1 MLQLFPEG
9 FAEEEG
15 KGGVELVAFTDEA
28 GARRLRAS
36 FGEVTTVPVLP
47 GWDEEWK
54 RFHVPIVV
62 GSLWIGPPWEQPPRE
77 RLPVFIDPGRAF
89 GTGSHPTTR
98 LCLELLNEVE
108 LGSVL
113 DLGCGSGV
121 LAIAAAKLGFEPVTA
136 ADNDVAALE
145 ATRANAKRNAVELEV
160 RRVDAVVDSLPEV
173 HLVVANIDLGTL
185 DGLAPKLRCRLALT
199 SGYYASEALRLP
211 GFRRVDRRTD
221 DDWVADL
228 FARG

>member
-28 GARRLRAS
+28 GVRRLRAS

-98 LCLELLNEVE
+98 LCLELLHEVE

-136 ADNDVAALE
+136 ADNDVAASRRQE
-145 ATRANAKRNAVELEV
+145 PTRSATRSSSKYGGSTPSSTLCPRCISSSRTSISARWTGL
-160 RRVDAVVDSLPEV
+160 RRSSA
-173 HLVVANIDLGTL
+173 A
-185 DGLAPKLRCRLALT
+185 
-199 SGYYASEALRLP
+199 
-211 GFRRVDRRTD
+211 
-221 DDWVADL
+221 DW
-228 FARG
+228 R